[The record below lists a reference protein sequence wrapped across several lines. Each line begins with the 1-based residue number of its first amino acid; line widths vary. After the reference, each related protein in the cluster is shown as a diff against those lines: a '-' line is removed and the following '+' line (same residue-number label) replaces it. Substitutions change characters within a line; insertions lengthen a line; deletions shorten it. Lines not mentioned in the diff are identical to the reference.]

1 MRRSAAAP
9 LDLPVKTALPKG
21 SSPLKK
27 NRQKSL
33 SPIFCVFPI
42 LILLAVA
49 INYVYLSSARDE
61 KHVDAT
67 TVAIM
72 ARDQPSAL
80 VQLSTPSTPAPPA
93 PAPAPEVLLQ
103 QQEKLITSPTTI
115 VTAYFQIRSKYAK
128 ETYME
133 WMSTMLSLQDSMII
147 FTTPDWVGPITELR
161 KHALNRT
168 YFVVM
173 ELQDVPM
180 AKDYSLDFWQHELD
194 IDPEKKRHAG
204 YEVFWIWLSK
214 TWFVTEGIRRNPFQS
229 DIFMWS
235 DIGCFRSA
243 GAAKYKGKV
252 LMKHTDV
259 LPKDRIL
266 FLSHKETPDP
276 PASVWWNNK
285 LREKEHFYH
294 SGSQMLGYKDTFQ
307 MYHAAFLQTFAGFIE
322 RKLFVGDD
330 QPVFQCAC
338 LQNPHLCAYVPRKQV
353 KDNHYFG
360 LRYVVFAGGSYKF
373 WYPPEFEIAG

>member
-9 LDLPVKTALPKG
+9 LDLPVKTALSKG

-67 TVAIM
+67 TVATM

-80 VQLSTPSTPAPPA
+80 VQLSKPAA
-93 PAPAPEVLLQ
+93 PAVLLQ

-147 FTTPDWVGPITELR
+147 FTTPDWVGR
-161 KHALNRT
+161 MQSYDA
-168 YFVVM
+168 
-173 ELQDVPM
+173 
-180 AKDYSLDFWQHELD
+180 SL
-194 IDPEKKRHAG
+194 
-204 YEVFWIWLSK
+204 WL
-214 TWFVTEGIRRNPFQS
+214 
-229 DIFMWS
+229 
-235 DIGCFRSA
+235 
-243 GAAKYKGKV
+243 
-252 LMKHTDV
+252 
-259 LPKDRIL
+259 
-266 FLSHKETPDP
+266 
-276 PASVWWNNK
+276 
-285 LREKEHFYH
+285 
-294 SGSQMLGYKDTFQ
+294 
-307 MYHAAFLQTFAGFIE
+307 
-322 RKLFVGDD
+322 
-330 QPVFQCAC
+330 
-338 LQNPHLCAYVPRKQV
+338 
-353 KDNHYFG
+353 
-360 LRYVVFAGGSYKF
+360 
-373 WYPPEFEIAG
+373 